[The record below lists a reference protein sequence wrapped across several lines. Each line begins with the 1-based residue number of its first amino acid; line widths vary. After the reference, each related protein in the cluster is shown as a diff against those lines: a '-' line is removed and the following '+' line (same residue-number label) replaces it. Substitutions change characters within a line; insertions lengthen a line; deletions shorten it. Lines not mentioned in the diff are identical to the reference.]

1 MQCLVYPS
9 SILLLKPEA
18 VDDQCRDAWLKMPKA
33 DMNCSRSLRQRC
45 IAKMIKAEM
54 HCCRCSK
61 HRCMAVDAQ
70 GRDASVDAQG
80 SDALLYMLKAE
91 MHHCRCSRQKFIPWG
106 LQWNSSS

>member
-33 DMNCSRSLRQRC
+33 DVNCYRSLRQRC

-54 HCCRCSK
+54 Q
-61 HRCMAVDAQ
+61 A
-70 GRDASVDAQG
+70 
-80 SDALLYMLKAE
+80 
-91 MHHCRCSRQKFIPWG
+91 
-106 LQWNSSS
+106 